1 MGLPPEA
8 ENLVI
13 LLFAAQTNR
22 TFYRHGGP
30 DDQVTLQK
38 LPDDCELR
46 TVNLPA
52 ADVWDAAVK
61 RAGSIFG
68 VAGHKLL
75 SAGNVSTLSAEVKKI
90 ADQVRRACDT
100 YRQKLHDRM
109 TCMGLAPE
117 GTDRMKTALATQ
129 KLVGLVSAAEPA
141 NVVGLLARAEI
152 ATTEAAMGECRS
164 KAAEL
169 EGNLETA
176 GWEIFEAIGK
186 LDDERKATAA
196 EILADVRQALAADEH
211 VTALAPALKGRT
223 PERYGC

>member
-1 MGLPPEA
+1 MSA
-8 ENLVI
+8 
-13 LLFAAQTNR
+13 
-22 TFYRHGGP
+22 
-30 DDQVTLQK
+30 
-38 LPDDCELR
+38 
-46 TVNLPA
+46 
-52 ADVWDAAVK
+52 
-61 RAGSIFG
+61 
-68 VAGHKLL
+68 L
-75 SAGNVSTLSAEVKKI
+75 SADVKKI
-90 ADQVRRACDT
+90 ADQDRRACDT

-141 NVVGLLARAEI
+141 NVVALLARAEV

-186 LDDERKATAA
+186 LDDERKATAEA
-196 EILADVRQALAADEH
+196 ILADVRQALAADEH
-211 VTALAPALKGRT
+211 VTALAPALKGTHARAVRLLTKVVPPPQPPVVPPVAPPPAADASGCPSACPRARRLLIAIRSRTCPRRT
-223 PERYGC
+223 PVVYCRRWKGRSSRDRPP